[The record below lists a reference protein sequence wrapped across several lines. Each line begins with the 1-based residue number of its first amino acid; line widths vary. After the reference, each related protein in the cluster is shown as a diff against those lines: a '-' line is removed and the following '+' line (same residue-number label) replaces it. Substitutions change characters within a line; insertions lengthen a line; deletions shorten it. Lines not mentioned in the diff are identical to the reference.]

1 MIVSNTVH
9 VVSTTCTQ
17 SLLWILRK
25 KNKRRERELQ
35 RNQKDEIIPVF
46 RPPALGGGI
55 PAFTNAWVTSEA
67 SFIMRYALNMFG
79 LKNI

>member
-1 MIVSNTVH
+1 MDI
-9 VVSTTCTQ
+9 
-17 SLLWILRK
+17 IAERK
-25 KNKRRERELQ
+25 IKEERENYKETKKKPK
-35 RNQKDEIIPVF
+35 RNQKETKKSFFHEIIPVF

-79 LKNI
+79 LKICNVK